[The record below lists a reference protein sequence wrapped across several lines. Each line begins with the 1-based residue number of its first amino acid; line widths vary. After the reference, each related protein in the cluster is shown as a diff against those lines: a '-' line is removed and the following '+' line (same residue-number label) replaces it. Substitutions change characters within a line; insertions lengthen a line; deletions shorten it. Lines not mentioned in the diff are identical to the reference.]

1 MLQYLNLGIDF
12 GAVAAF
18 ALAFK
23 FDLDKAAEL
32 NDNVKE
38 KLKSKRDLDD
48 YGRLRRWA
56 KWFYDEGKD
65 DFEDLPVQKQAAA
78 KLLGSTEETWDQ
90 DDTDFDDSD
99 DDSDSD

>member
-38 KLKSKRDLDD
+38 KLKSKRDN
-48 YGRLRRWA
+48 
-56 KWFYDEGKD
+56 
-65 DFEDLPVQKQAAA
+65 KQISKAMKEREATLSLMN
-78 KLLGSTEETWDQ
+78 KMMHLHKTGTVSRVMSVLCTGLKVL
-90 DDTDFDDSD
+90 
-99 DDSDSD
+99 